1 MAGKP
6 MARALF
12 DIKSTQVPS
21 KRFDG
26 PTADETLDVEDDVV
40 EVTYPSFHGLANW
53 CDEHDRYYDGRDFCP
68 ECVENEIEPD
78 PDLLSDEELNSVEQE
93 YAELTLQMG
102 MVGERYNHRDLL
114 PDECC
119 DRAYCVRCDN
129 TPREAEVRYAYAI

>member
-40 EVTYPSFHGLANW
+40 KVTYPSFHGLANW
-53 CDEHDRYYDGRDFCP
+53 CDEHERYYDGRDFCP

-78 PDLLSDEELNSVEQE
+78 P
-93 YAELTLQMG
+93 YAEIRK
-102 MVGERYNHRDLL
+102 EIEEEN
-114 PDECC
+114 E
-119 DRAYCVRCDN
+119 
-129 TPREAEVRYAYAI
+129 REAMRERMRNERVCRVECEDS

>member
-26 PTADETLDVEDDVV
+26 PTADETLDVEDDDVV

-53 CDEHDRYYDGRDFCP
+53 CDERDFCP
-68 ECVENEIEPD
+68 EC
-78 PDLLSDEELNSVEQE
+78 EE
-93 YAELTLQMG
+93 A
-102 MVGERYNHRDLL
+102 
-114 PDECC
+114 
-119 DRAYCVRCDN
+119 
-129 TPREAEVRYAYAI
+129 